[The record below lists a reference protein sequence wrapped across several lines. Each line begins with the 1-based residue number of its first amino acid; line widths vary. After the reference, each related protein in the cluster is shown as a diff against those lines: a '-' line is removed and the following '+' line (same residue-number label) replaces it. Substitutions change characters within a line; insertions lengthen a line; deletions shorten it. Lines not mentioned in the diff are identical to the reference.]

1 MPSTAVKDREEEE
14 AEEGGSGSGS
24 GSEDENQRI
33 SIKVL
38 YTPDTPL
45 TRSIMEKANRVFSV
59 PEYFKEWAEQ
69 VANCSQFFLDT
80 FPPNSSA
87 VQRLNDV
94 RYTLMYTTVEPLLKD
109 TPELRAPP

>member
-1 MPSTAVKDREEEE
+1 MPSTAVNDREQEE
-14 AEEGGSGSGS
+14 AGEKEEGSGYVIG
-24 GSEDENQRI
+24 EEVQV

-38 YTPDTPL
+38 YTPDTPR
-45 TRSIMEKANRVFSV
+45 TRSIMEKANRVFTAA
-59 PEYFKEWAEQ
+59 EYIQGSAEQ

-94 RYTLMYTTVEPLLKD
+94 
-109 TPELRAPP
+109 